1 MAMGL
6 MIKVKNHRS
15 SPKTHH
21 LRCRLVEAACRHRTA
36 WYRPSV
42 VATTDIFS
50 QSPTLAV
57 LGCGFH
63 YGQWI
68 TTSLTSRPLLVA
80 WVSTSYNHE
89 VQTSKTRCVAM
100 ASSSHL
106 KSASTI
112 LRCFGRPTWS
122 ATRPP
127 KITM

>member
-1 MAMGL
+1 MAMGPL
-6 MIKVKNHRS
+6 MEVKNHRS
-15 SPKTHH
+15 SLKTMN
-21 LRCRLVEAACRHRTA
+21 LRCRPVAACQHWTS

-80 WVSTSYNHE
+80 WVLTSYNHE
-89 VQTSKTRCVAM
+89 VQISKTRRVAM
-100 ASSSHL
+100 ANSSHL

-112 LRCFGRPTWS
+112 LSFLGRPTWS
-122 ATRPP
+122 AARPP
-127 KITM
+127 AITM